1 MRTLKGLVREHIIR
15 FDSSCAD
22 LYNGMAHE
30 QSIPSSV
37 ALSRSN
43 LSRNDLIL
51 HYANVGY
58 NTREIQSF
66 LSDVHGLTVR

>member
-1 MRTLKGLVREHIIR
+1 
-15 FDSSCAD
+15 
-22 LYNGMAHE
+22 MAHE
-30 QSIPSSV
+30 QSIPSSA
-37 ALSRSN
+37 ALSLSN

-66 LSDVHGLTVR
+66 LSDVHGLAVR